1 MGVFDEIKDRIIS
14 GARPVVIEVWRSIPQ
29 SNPPLCSSYDFNA
42 EVPRP
47 RQAPGRPAPQCAGQA
62 GDAKEGP
69 PPEPAA
75 ESKPVDTPPKPA
87 RFQPVH
93 KPGAAGGVG
102 SPPKGGSVSHRGQS
116 EAPRESEKLA
126 ADKPSARART
136 EETPGTREAE
146 PRRPTRKSPSR
157 RAKTTSAA
165 KKQKEEEVVEL
176 LTSEDD
182 ASKCSSGED
191 SDYAPA

>member
-1 MGVFDEIKDRIIS
+1 MGVFDDIKDGIIS

-47 RQAPGRPAPQCAGQA
+47 RQAPSRPAPQCAGQA
-62 GDAKEGP
+62 ADAKEGP

-93 KPGAAGGVG
+93 KPGATGGDR
-102 SPPKGGSVSHRGQS
+102 SPPKGGSASHSGQS
-116 EAPRESEKLA
+116 EAPRESDKFA

-136 EETPGTREAE
+136 EETPGKREAE

-191 SDYAPA
+191 SDYSPA